1 MAGSD
6 SSEGNGSPPQ
16 ALWQKSCL
24 RAMASLSASYA
35 KWDGMEISDDEGEGG
50 VPPQRPVLDVPL
62 TLRDEDL
69 KVGDVPS
76 FGSVEELE
84 AEKARVASLSDA
96 AAAAEASANWVA
108 KRKSPEEAFHARQ
121 SVVLDELESVASD
134 ADWRDRWRSSGERR
148 KRVVE
153 ARLRRAPAIGAEVPL
168 PPCAPDEYP
177 TPLEVL
183 WSWGEATVLFHEVVD
198 RALATAAKPGETTLE
213 SPLWRTALGGV
224 PRRAALDELRA
235 DLDDLDAEAEGALS
249 YCFEAGPRQRRDV
262 LAAKTKQAVA
272 RSWGDWCAL
281 ARVRYAPLAL
291 GLPGVLEAVFDYED
305 TRLDEAVPDKR
316 DQLRLSQLSVGLR
329 FAAKQWDDVSR
340 ALFTDDGDTLGRRV
354 TTGDLAASASAF
366 AEMYEATFGAGQG

>member
-1 MAGSD
+1 
-6 SSEGNGSPPQ
+6 
-16 ALWQKSCL
+16 
-24 RAMASLSASYA
+24 MASLSASYA
-35 KWDGMEISDDEGEGG
+35 KWDGMEISDDEGEGPG

-183 WSWGEATVLFHEVVD
+183 WSWGEATVLFHEVVEN
-198 RALATAAKPGETTLE
+198 ALATAAKPGETTLE
-213 SPLWRTALGGV
+213 SPLWRRALGGV

-249 YCFEAGPRQRRDV
+249 SCFEAGPRQRR
-262 LAAKTKQAVA
+262 A
-272 RSWGDWCAL
+272 
-281 ARVRYAPLAL
+281 
-291 GLPGVLEAVFDYED
+291 
-305 TRLDEAVPDKR
+305 
-316 DQLRLSQLSVGLR
+316 
-329 FAAKQWDDVSR
+329 
-340 ALFTDDGDTLGRRV
+340 
-354 TTGDLAASASAF
+354 
-366 AEMYEATFGAGQG
+366 